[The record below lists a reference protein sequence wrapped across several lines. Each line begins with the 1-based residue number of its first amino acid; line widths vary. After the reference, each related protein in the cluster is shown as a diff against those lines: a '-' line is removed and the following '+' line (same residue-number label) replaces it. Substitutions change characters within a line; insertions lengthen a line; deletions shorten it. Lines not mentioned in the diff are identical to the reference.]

1 MIKDQSEGGGDITA
15 GSIIR
20 VEQSKKEDLR
30 ALARLIARSH
40 IKPGAVLFYHLDDE
54 LIKGIG
60 IDEIKEIVGF
70 FR

>member
-1 MIKDQSEGGGDITA
+1 M
-15 GSIIR
+15 
-20 VEQSKKEDLR
+20 
-30 ALARLIARSH
+30 ARLIARSH
-40 IKPGAVLFYHLDDE
+40 IKPGTVLFYHLDDE